1 MFFSFGNKFLNV
13 IEIKKGFARGGHYH
27 KYQQDQ
33 IILFGKVEYREEN
46 IFEKKENPLKMLVEF
61 SPRKHKNEMIKLVNL
76 LNKLKKLGFY
86 AYYLKE
92 PRKPIDVKSQSDY
105 EKLVKK
111 PITDFDNLGFSRYD
125 EVDILFVR

>member
-46 IFEKKENPLKMLVEF
+46 IFEKKEKITIIDKPSRMIIPPLTAHLLIAIEDTCFVETFTEKYEATYYPKYRKIINKKMT
-61 SPRKHKNEMIKLVNL
+61 I
-76 LNKLKKLGFY
+76 
-86 AYYLKE
+86 
-92 PRKPIDVKSQSDY
+92 
-105 EKLVKK
+105 
-111 PITDFDNLGFSRYD
+111 
-125 EVDILFVR
+125 